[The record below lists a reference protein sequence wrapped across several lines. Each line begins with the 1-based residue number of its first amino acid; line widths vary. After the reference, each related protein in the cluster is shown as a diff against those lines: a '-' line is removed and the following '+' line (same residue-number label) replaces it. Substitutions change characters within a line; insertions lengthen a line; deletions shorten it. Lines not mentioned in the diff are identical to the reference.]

1 MTLEKMLELLVK
13 NTRERAIKK
22 SRVCTITYDDLVN
35 LWDNQKGL
43 CALTGYAMS
52 YTIGDM
58 RKVSIDRVDSS
69 KGYTKDNIQL
79 VCRLTNKAKSNMPN
93 DEFIAMCQAV
103 SHRIAAVQRLRAGL
117 TPWLTPYRAIRSG
130 RTR

>member
-13 NTRERAIKK
+13 NTQERAIKK
-22 SRVCTITYDDLVN
+22 SRVCDITYEDLVN

-43 CALTGYAMS
+43 CALTGYTMS

-58 RKVSIDRVDSS
+58 RKVSIDRVDSD

-103 SHRIAAVQRLRAGL
+103 SHRIAAVQG
-117 TPWLTPYRAIRSG
+117 S
-130 RTR
+130 